1 MRRAQQAL
9 QPVGVQVSPWTLA
22 VLQALPWVQVLAGL
36 QVSRLAARLAGQSV
50 EVWGLLPAEFRVGEQ
65 LGRPAWQLVEES
77 ASRADRPPALARWAG
92 LPAEVLG
99 VWPVSWWHQEQ
110 AFALGRSQWV
120 RRVLLPCPQVSVR
133 GWRAEQRAW
142 LAVLVR
148 QSVLRAEPWAQQAE
162 HRQSP
167 A

>member
-1 MRRAQQAL
+1 LRRAQQAL
-9 QPVGVQVSPWTLA
+9 QPVGVQVSP